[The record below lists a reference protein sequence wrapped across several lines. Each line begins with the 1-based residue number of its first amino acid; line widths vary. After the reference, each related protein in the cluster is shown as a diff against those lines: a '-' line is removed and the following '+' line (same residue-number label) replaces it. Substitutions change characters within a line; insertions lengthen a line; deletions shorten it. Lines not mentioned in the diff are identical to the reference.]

1 MDIHKIIM
9 WLKQPVRMVPGTP
22 YQGDYLV
29 PVTAMI
35 ITMKWHMKSINNHKS
50 LDLFTHFQDAAT

>member
-1 MDIHKIIM
+1 
-9 WLKQPVRMVPGTP
+9 VAETTGTYGTP
-22 YQGDYLV
+22 YQADYLV

-35 ITMKWHMKSINNHKS
+35 ITMKWQMKSINNHKS